1 MQQMCIQGTLT
12 LGSIISPWAKPV
24 CPAWAAPPG
33 PRNPAHEVQAALDAA
48 LAQVV
53 VKGKAPVLL
62 RLAFHDA
69 GTFDKAAGNG
79 GMNASI
85 GFELD
90 RPESF
95 GLKRGWNLVIRL
107 EESLKGTPAEG
118 QVSRADLIALM
129 GAAAVSVTGGP
140 RIAVPIGRSDAL
152 GPDPG
157 VMSRM
162 GQVYTTGS
170 RCDEQRQGQF
180 YRSWE
185 RRNRDVCCN
194 LLSSYWMCYGIFLQP
209 DRGEAA
215 R

>member
-1 MQQMCIQGTLT
+1 M
-12 LGSIISPWAKPV
+12 
-24 CPAWAAPPG
+24 
-33 PRNPAHEVQAALDAA
+33 PAHEVQAALDAA

-157 VMSRM
+157 VMSR
-162 GQVYTTGS
+162 GKESFTGPGRGATGTYVVTFRHLIGCVMES
-170 RCDEQRQGQF
+170 SF
-180 YRSWE
+180 
-185 RRNRDVCCN
+185 N
-194 LLSSYWMCYGIFLQP
+194 LTEGRLPAETLTAPLLKEIFQSKGLSVREMVALSGAHTI
-209 DRGEAA
+209 GG
-215 R
+215 